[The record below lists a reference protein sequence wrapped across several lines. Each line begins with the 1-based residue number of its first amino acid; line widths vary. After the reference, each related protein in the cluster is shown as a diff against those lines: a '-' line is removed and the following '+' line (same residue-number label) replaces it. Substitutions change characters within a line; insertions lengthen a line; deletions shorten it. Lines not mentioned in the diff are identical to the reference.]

1 MAVIIKTKRS
11 NSAGSQP
18 APTDLEEGELAVNLA
33 DRKLYTKDTHNMV
46 IPLGANGVQVY
57 KQAAAPTIA
66 SDGDFWIKTP

>member
-1 MAVIIKTKRS
+1 MPGIVKIKR
-11 NSAGSQP
+11 NSTAGSQP
-18 APTDLEEGELAVNLA
+18 APADLEEGELAVNLA
-33 DRKLYTKDTHNMV
+33 DRKLYTKDTNKVV